1 LSAHHFDRPQPA
13 KSTLTAIGLL
23 RSMVEQSVEV
33 GDAHPRLAAKLGY
46 SEAAKV
52 GAATVRSGCN
62 I

>member
-1 LSAHHFDRPQPA
+1 
-13 KSTLTAIGLL
+13 
-23 RSMVEQSVEV
+23 MVEQSVEV